1 MDGVALRD
9 TNLKKM
15 QPTNVKVGMVMLHQ
29 GLLKEV
35 VEIRKY
41 RTRDRHWRN
50 YSFDDGTD
58 LAVPTSSSLLV
69 LQEQMQLEG
78 V

>member
-9 TNLKKM
+9 PNLKKM
-15 QPTNVKVGMVMLHQ
+15 QPTNLKVGMVVLHQ

-50 YSFDDGTD
+50 FAFDDGSD

-69 LQEQMQLEG
+69 LQDQMHLES